1 MWQFTRMRNRAHDN
15 SYRAMARCNM
25 DPHSP
30 WAEKGP
36 RVQELRK
43 NLFPTFK
50 RIPGRKMKFF
60 YLFSLFLTA
69 NGWLKVSEI
78 RDYYG

>member
-1 MWQFTRMRNRAHDN
+1 MWQFTRFRNRGYDN
-15 SYRAMARCNM
+15 AYRSMARCNM

-36 RVQELRK
+36 RAQELRK

-50 RIPGRKMKFF
+50 RIPGRKLKFF
-60 YLFSLFLTA
+60 YAFCFFLA
-69 NGWLKVSEI
+69 LNGNMKMAEVK
-78 RDYYG
+78 DQFK